1 MMTINVDASQF
12 AINQRTG
19 QAAIVADGLFGGI
32 AITQLKNTWEQFT
45 ESSEHIGLNHIRWP
59 GGTLSEAGY
68 FDPSLS
74 RPTIRLIDGD
84 PPAGWIKAYSTDYP
98 DLIHPILISSG
109 AYVGFQTVL
118 SYAVEHDMSLSIT
131 LPVEQ
136 MYLLDSS
143 SKVSSVSSFL
153 SNLFLLNDSKL
164 ANLKQPIVI
173 DIGNEQYNVPE
184 AYAEAIA
191 STLIA
196 TDAFREANPTD
207 NFQIAVQTMKSQG
220 NSQIFINKLESLNCG
235 SVLSNIDVVRHH
247 FLGIGL
253 NNSANIE
260 ATPERISPVHDLVQ
274 LIESAGDR
282 SIPVMLYAS
291 AFSADS
297 LDVEASWDNAGSHNQ
312 RGVPLSLASAASLV
326 SLITGFVELGYSNAA
341 LWGLGTN
348 ESQST
353 VASYRDDGM
362 KYSPVAEAY
371 RMMAENI
378 RGMVLVEDPRL
389 DDNRTNADV
398 FHYSFVDSSKIILFL
413 AADDLPDNSL
423 DVRLCLEGFGNI
435 GNAWLER
442 IVVDGE
448 TAGAATTVVESILAN
463 GSAIDLHLEKDFD
476 FMMVTILRDRPGA
489 DYIHAVG
496 SDASELLR
504 AGSGGSLIEAGG
516 GSDTLIGGAGADY
529 LTGGLGSD
537 VICGGAGVDTM
548 VGGAGNDIFVI
559 RAQGATDTILDFEIG
574 TDRIDLSDW
583 FRHYGSD
590 SITVEQTKNGAVI
603 QLGAEH
609 LIINTLNEQP
619 APIENLLISD
629 ITALW
634 GRDLE
639 NTKIGSVITVSSV
652 NPSVGGGI
660 YDDVFLIGYGAKNID
675 GGAGFD
681 CVDYRLQNTPQLID
695 LIFSNINKGLSTN
708 NTYTSIEGVVGGGGA
723 DNIRGDYND
732 NRLYGQANT
741 DWIYGRRGN
750 DILDGGVGND
760 VLLGGLGADTLIGGL
775 GKDRAQYSESQIG
788 VTADLQFSIR
798 NTGDADGDIY
808 LGIEDIAGSSFG
820 DFLFGNSCSNSI
832 FGRNGEDL
840 LDGREGNDY
849 LNGGAGKDT
858 LVGGDGCDTLR
869 GGSHSDT
876 FIFSGGQ
883 DIIEDFRTSDFD
895 KLAIDSELFSSN
907 RTAEWLIANL
917 AIITGD
923 DVVLN
928 FGNGNTITLDGIC
941 SMLDLADLVYFI

>member
-1 MMTINVDASQF
+1 MMTINIDAGRF
-12 AINQRTG
+12 AINERTG
-19 QAAIVADGLFGGI
+19 QTAIVADGLFGGI

-45 ESSEHIGLNHIRWP
+45 ESSEHMGLNHIRWP

-84 PPAGWIKAYSTDYP
+84 PPAGWKKAYSTDYP

-118 SYAVEHDMSLSIT
+118 SYAVEHEMSLSVT
-131 LPVEQ
+131 LPVEE

-143 SKVSSVSSFL
+143 SKVSTVSSFL

-164 ANLKQPIVI
+164 SELKQPIII

-184 AYAEAIA
+184 AYAEAVA

-196 TDAFREANPTD
+196 VDAFRKVNPTD
-207 NFQIAVQTMKSQG
+207 NFQIAVQTMKSQI
-220 NSQIFINKLESLNCG
+220 NSQIFIDKLVSLNCE
-235 SVLSNIDVVRHH
+235 SALSNIDVVRHH

-260 ATPERISPVHDLVQ
+260 STPERTSPVNSLVQ

-282 SIPVMLYAS
+282 STPVTLYAS

-297 LDVEASWDNAGSHNQ
+297 LDVADSWDDAGSHNQ
-312 RGVPLSLASAASLV
+312 QGVPLSLASAASLV

-341 LWGLGTN
+341 LWGLGTI
-348 ESQST
+348 ETQST
-353 VASYRDDGM
+353 VASYRDGGI
-362 KYSPVAEAY
+362 KFSPAAEAY

-398 FHYSFVDSSKIILFL
+398 FHYSFVDSSKIVIFL
-413 AADDLPDNSL
+413 AADDLPQNSL
-423 DVRLCLEGFGNI
+423 DIRLCLEGFGGI

-442 IVVDGE
+442 IVVEGE
-448 TAGAATTVVESILAN
+448 TAGAATTVVESIST
-463 GSAIDLHLEKDFD
+463 GSGAIDLHLEKDFD

-489 DYIHAVG
+489 DYIHAIG

-504 AGSGGSLIEAGG
+504 AGSGGSVIEAGG
-516 GSDTLIGGAGADY
+516 GSDTLIGGVGADF
-529 LTGGLGSD
+529 LTGGSGSD
-537 VICGGAGVDTM
+537 LICGGAGIDTL
-548 VGGAGNDIFVI
+548 VGGTGNDIFVF

-574 TDRIDLSDW
+574 IDRIDLSDW
-583 FRHYGSD
+583 FRNYQSD
-590 SITVEQTKNGAVI
+590 NIRIEQTKNGAVI

-609 LIINTLNEQP
+609 LTIATLNGQP
-619 APIENLLISD
+619 APIESLLISD
-629 ITALW
+629 MTALW

-639 NTKIGSVITVSSV
+639 STKIGVVIIVSVV
-652 NPSVGGGI
+652 NPNVVGGIG
-660 YDDVFLIGYGAKNID
+660 DDVFLIGSGARNLD

-681 CVDYRLQNTPQLID
+681 YVDYRSQTTPQLID
-695 LIFSNINKGLSTN
+695 LIFHNINKGLSFN
-708 NTYTSIEGVVGGGGA
+708 NTYNSIEGVVGGSGA
-723 DNIRGDYND
+723 DNIRGDFSD
-732 NRLYGQANT
+732 NRLDGQGNA

-750 DILDGGVGND
+750 DILDGGAGND

-775 GKDRAQYSESQIG
+775 GKDRAQYSESQTG
-788 VTADLQFSIR
+788 VTVDLQLSSQ
-798 NTGDADGDIY
+798 NSGEADGDVY
-808 LGIEDIAGSSFG
+808 LGVEDIAGSSFG
-820 DFLFGNSCSNSI
+820 DSLFGDSRSNSV
-832 FGRNGEDL
+832 FGRNGEDFL
-840 LDGREGNDY
+840 EGRAGNDY

-869 GGSHSDT
+869 GGTHSDT
-876 FIFSGGQ
+876 FIFSTGQ
-883 DIIEDFRTSDFD
+883 DIVEDFRTSDFD
-895 KLAIDSELFSSN
+895 KLGINANLFSSN
-907 RTAEWLIANL
+907 HTVEWLLAN
-917 AIITGD
+917 IVVVTGD

-928 FGNGNTITLDGIC
+928 FGNSNTLTLVGFDGI
-941 SMLDLADLVYFI
+941 SGLADLIYFI